1 MKLLP
6 CVLSALI
13 VQQADAK
20 RKKRGKQYLTVGQNP
35 AAETEVCVFLNSV
48 NCTGDSDVVD
58 IVMLVTFL
66 VMLMIF
72 SMY

>member
-6 CVLSALI
+6 CVLNALI

-35 AAETEVCVFLNSV
+35 AAETEVCVF
-48 NCTGDSDVVD
+48 
-58 IVMLVTFL
+58 
-66 VMLMIF
+66 
-72 SMY
+72 

>member
-35 AAETEVCVFLNSV
+35 AAETEVCDLRIQLAVLV
-48 NCTGDSDVVD
+48 T
-58 IVMLVTFL
+58 VMLLTSL
-66 VMLMIF
+66 CW
-72 SMY
+72 

>member
-35 AAETEVCVFLNSV
+35 AAETEVCVFLIQLAV
-48 NCTGDSDVVD
+48 LVT
-58 IVMLVTFL
+58 VMLLTSL
-66 VMLMIF
+66 CW
-72 SMY
+72 

>member
-35 AAETEVCVFLNSV
+35 AAETEVCVFLIQLAV
-48 NCTGDSDVVD
+48 
-58 IVMLVTFL
+58 LVTVKL
-66 VMLMIF
+66 VTSLCW
-72 SMY
+72 

>member
-35 AAETEVCVFLNSV
+35 AAETEVCVFFKIQLAV
-48 NCTGDSDVVD
+48 
-58 IVMLVTFL
+58 LVTVTL
-66 VMLMIF
+66 LT
-72 SMY
+72 SLCW

>member
-20 RKKRGKQYLTVGQNP
+20 RKKRGKQYLTVAHNS
-35 AAETEVCVFLNSV
+35 AAETEVCASF
-48 NCTGDSDVVD
+48 
-58 IVMLVTFL
+58 
-66 VMLMIF
+66 
-72 SMY
+72 